1 MRKTFSSFGSFSS
14 TAAFNPSVSSIFLP
28 VIVISHDAQP
38 LCCVFDTRSIML
50 YYIIINKKG
59 NEFLIILCIFYI
71 MLCILLFL
79 LNLYNHTY
87 FFLSASS
94 SICKYVSSNLSF
106 VRLNFI
112 CIFCENTSCFHIL
125 FYLIFRRKLHI
136 CLHNTSFEVFLL
148 SDQVKVFNDE
158 YQIRLGD
165 KAFFCDHGDE
175 LVKQLK
181 ATVKQYAVTNGTT
194 VAQERKLR
202 FSGLD
207 QLLDGVFISEQVGVD
222 KPQKDFFD
230 AVWNEIGSYAPD
242 EVVIV
247 GDSLTSDIRGGKNA
261 GILTCWYNP
270 DHLPN
275 KIEVTPDCTIDNLQ
289 DILSYLDES
298 R

>member
-1 MRKTFSSFGSFSS
+1 MREAAKPALEKLDELGLKYYYYEHPLAKTMEDCEGIGADVGAKHFKNIYACDHTETNFF
-14 TAAFNPSVSSIFLP
+14 
-28 VIVISHDAQP
+28 
-38 LCCVFDTRSIML
+38 
-50 YYIIINKKG
+50 IIIIRADKK
-59 NEFLIILCIFYI
+59 FR
-71 MLCILLFL
+71 
-79 LNLYNHTY
+79 
-87 FFLSASS
+87 SS
-94 SICKYVSSNLSF
+94 EVSRKLGVSRLSF
-106 VRLNFI
+106 CTDEMLQRYSVINRGYWERL
-112 CIFCENTSCFHIL
+112 ETGELTREQVMLGRFHE
-125 FYLIFRRKLHI
+125 F
-136 CLHNTSFEVFLL
+136 FESEGLPT
-148 SDQVKVFNDE
+148 DQVKVFNDE

-222 KPQKDFFD
+222 KPQKAFFD